1 LAVQAAKEIFTEK
14 ETENNAIQAV
24 FDKVN
29 EELRRQEDESRS
41 KQLQQQKNE
50 IFNSAKEDRDNF
62 KMVADSMTARLAQI
76 AA

>member
-62 KMVADSMTARLAQI
+62 KMVADTMTARLAQI